1 MGQVYRATDTRLKRQ
16 VAIKILPPSVAA
28 DHDRL
33 ARFQREAEVLASL
46 NHPNIAG
53 IYGLDDSGGAT
64 ALVMEL
70 VEGEDLSAIIARGP
84 MPVSEA
90 LALAKQIAEALEGA
104 HEQGII
110 HRDLKPANIKVRADG
125 TVKVLD
131 FGLAKA
137 MDPVGASSA
146 SSSALANSPTL
157 TSPVM
162 TQLGMILG
170 TAAYM
175 SPEQARGKPVDKRAD
190 IWAFGCVLYEMVTG
204 TRAFG
209 GAEVS
214 DTLAAILR
222 ADPDWSALPTTSP
235 PALPKMLARC
245 LDKDPKKRL
254 ADMADVRFE
263 IDEALRPPTTR
274 NGVAPMALVAP
285 RWQRALP
292 WAAASALAVGLAAV
306 LLLWAPWRK
315 TSPPPLRVTAELGAD
330 ASLFITEGST
340 TPMGTAAV
348 VSRDGSLIAFVAR
361 PQSGGAPRL
370 YVRRLAQLTATVL
383 PDTEGAAGPFFSP
396 DSQWLGFFA
405 SGSLKKVAITGG
417 ATVTLAPAPTARGGT
432 WADDGTIVFAPT
444 INDGLWRVSGEAA
457 GRKAERLTTLAPGE
471 WTHRWPQVLPNGR
484 AVLYTVTADQGNF
497 TKGWLAVQPL
507 PPSQSHVVQR
517 DASYGRYLPSGH
529 LTWVHDG
536 TLFAAPFDLNTLVVT
551 GPEVP
556 VVAGVLSSI
565 FGGNAQAEV
574 SDTGTLMYVPGI
586 DTAAEVLL
594 DWLTPDGKMT
604 PLNIRAG
611 TWGGVRIAPHTRRL
625 TYTRTDGANTYVW
638 IYDVERGGQRKLP
651 STLGVN
657 RNPVWTPDER
667 RLVYSSTASGGPMN
681 LYWQPADGSGHP
693 TPLTTSPNTQL
704 MGSWHPNGQ
713 VLAFQESRRETNS
726 IGLMT
731 LRLEGDEV
739 SGWKPGK
746 PTVFLDEPLFNEQ
759 QPSFSPDGHWLAYE
773 SNESSRFEISVVP
786 FPGPGGKIAISTDG
800 GTNAVWS
807 HNRRELL
814 YLAADGRIM
823 VVPYTAT
830 GDDFRAGKPLVWSEA
845 LVQRRPLSGNSFDL
859 DPDGTRVVMAPG
871 TPATAAPTH
880 VTFWFNFFDE
890 LRRLS
895 PVK

>member
-28 DHDRL
+28 DQDRL

-53 IYGLDDSGGAT
+53 IYGLEESGGAT

-84 MPVSEA
+84 MPVTEA
-90 LALAKQIAEALEGA
+90 LPLAKQIADALEGA

-146 SSSALANSPTL
+146 SSSALVNSPTL

-162 TQLGMILG
+162 TQMGMILG

-175 SPEQARGKPVDKRAD
+175 SPEQARGKPADKRAD
-190 IWAFGCVLYEMVTG
+190 IWAFGCVLYEMVTA

-235 PALPKMLARC
+235 PALRKMLARC
-245 LDKDPKKRL
+245 LDKDRKKRL

-263 IDEALRPPTTR
+263 IDEALTAPAASDA
-274 NGVAPMALVAP
+274 VAPMGLVAP
-285 RWQRALP
+285 PWQRALP

-315 TSPPPLRVTAELGAD
+315 TSPPPPLRVTAELGAD

-340 TPMGTAAV
+340 TPMGNAAV
-348 VSRDGSLIAFVAR
+348 VSRDGTLIAFVAR

-370 YVRRLAQLTATVL
+370 YIRRLDQLTATLL
-383 PDTEGAAGPFFSP
+383 PGTEGAAGPFFSP
-396 DSQWLGFFA
+396 NSQWLGFFA
-405 SGSLKKVAITGG
+405 SGSLKKIAITGG
-417 ATVTLAPAPTARGGT
+417 APVTLATAPTARGGS

-444 INDGLWRVSGEAA
+444 ISDGLWRVSAEAA
-457 GRKAERLTTLAPGE
+457 GGKAERLTALAPGE
-471 WTHRWPQVLPNGR
+471 WTHRWPQVLPGGR
-484 AVLYTVTADQGNF
+484 AVLYAVTAEQANF
-497 TKGWLAVQPL
+497 TNGWIAVQPL
-507 PPSQSHVVQR
+507 PTNSSHVVQR
-517 DASYGRYLPSGH
+517 DGSYGRYLPSGH

-551 GPEVP
+551 GPAVP
-556 VVAGVLSSI
+556 VVPGVLSSI

-574 SDTGTLMYVPGI
+574 SDTGRLVYLPGV
-586 DTAAEVLL
+586 DTASAVLL
-594 DWLTPDGKMT
+594 EWLTRDGKTT

-611 TWGGVRIAPHTRRL
+611 SWGGVRIAPHTRRL
-625 TYTRTDGANTYVW
+625 AFTRTDGANTDVW
-638 IYDVERGGQRKLP
+638 IYDVERGGLRKLP
-651 STLGVN
+651 SASGVN

-667 RLVYSSTASGGPMN
+667 RLVYSSRGSGGALN

-693 TPLTTSPNTQL
+693 TPLTTSSNIQL
-704 MGSWHPNGQ
+704 MGSWHPNGR
-713 VLAFQESRRETNS
+713 VLAFQETRRETNS

-731 LRLEGDEV
+731 LRLEGDEM
-739 SGWKPGK
+739 SGWRPGK
-746 PTVFLDEPLFNEQ
+746 PTMFLDEPFNEQ

-786 FPGPGGKIAISTDG
+786 FPGPGGKIPISTDG

-807 HNRRELL
+807 RKRPELL
-814 YLAADGRIM
+814 YLAPDGRIM
-823 VVPYTAT
+823 VVRYTAT
-830 GDDFRAGKPLVWSEA
+830 GDEFRAEKPLVWSEA

-859 DPDGTRVVMAPG
+859 EPDGTRVVMAPG
-871 TPATAAPTH
+871 TAATAGPTH
-880 VTFWFNFFDE
+880 VTLWFNFFDE